1 MKSNVI
7 TNSLVHA
14 RSVQSLPQS
23 GFRRHLLNHKYVKFA
38 IFIKME
44 GHKLLLNNFF
54 IFRPKKGY
62 WNHWES
68 GANAIRVSR
77 VVVVACVA
85 VRVHIVEVRRVGHV
99 GRTLPPVV
107 RGYSL

>member
-1 MKSNVI
+1 
-7 TNSLVHA
+7 
-14 RSVQSLPQS
+14 
-23 GFRRHLLNHKYVKFA
+23 
-38 IFIKME
+38 ME

-68 GANAIRVSR
+68 GANAKRVR
-77 VVVVACVA
+77 RGVAACA
-85 VRVHIVEVRRVGHV
+85 TVRGHKVEARRVGHA
-99 GRTLPPVV
+99 GRTLPPAV